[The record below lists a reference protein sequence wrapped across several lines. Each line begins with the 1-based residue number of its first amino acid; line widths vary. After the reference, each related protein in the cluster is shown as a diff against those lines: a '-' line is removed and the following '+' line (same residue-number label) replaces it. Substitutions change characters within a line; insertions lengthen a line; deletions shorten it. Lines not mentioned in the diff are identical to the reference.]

1 MTVTTLPIQDFI
13 ENAAD
18 ATSAANNKPV
28 FITDRGRTTHVLLKF
43 SDYQR
48 LIREHRN
55 MAELLAVPDMADI
68 EFEPVRS
75 RETAKPA
82 DFS

>member
-13 ENAAD
+13 QNAAE
-18 ATSAANNKPV
+18 ATSVANNEPV

-68 EFEPVRS
+68 EFEPIRS